1 MKIVGIEERNFDTC
15 DEMLDEVLRMS
26 RSNWQRRPWIFRG
39 QGDVGDPL
47 IPSALR
53 KDAHFPQSAEAK
65 SNKEQRYREWGV
77 LELFSSLADQQGLLI
92 PGLEQRFLNSTDF
105 LGRINNAVWCNKRWP
120 PSEIYQLMALAQHHG
135 IPTRILDWTRSP
147 LIGLYFSAASAAD
160 NNNAQN
166 RMSLW
171 AFNSHAILA
180 YAALPDPDALITT
193 VDVPYAGNPNI
204 SAQKGSFTCI
214 IESIVDPD
222 APVSR
227 KDVEGIVR
235 KLANDLNHAIEDK
248 QVNDDSLR
256 IVDQYIGDDPILM
269 KFTAPAMC
277 GGYLLQQLSAFGI
290 KASAIYPGY
299 DGVRRAVKE
308 RGQWDLGFSDELL
321 VAHLEF
327 PDQFK

>member
-39 QGDVGDPL
+39 QGNADDHL
-47 IPSALR
+47 IPKALR
-53 KDAHFPQSAEAK
+53 KNTPFPQGVESK

-77 LELFSSLADQQGLLI
+77 LELFSSLADQQGLPI

-105 LGRINNAVWCNKRWP
+105 LRRITGLVSCNERWP
-120 PSEIYQLMALAQHHG
+120 PNEIHQLMALAQHHG

-147 LIGLYFSAASAAD
+147 LIGLYFAAASAAD
-160 NNNAQN
+160 NNNTRN
-166 RMSLW
+166 RLALW

-180 YAALPDPDALITT
+180 YNALPDPDVWIST

-214 IESIVDPD
+214 IESSVDPE
-222 APVSR
+222 APVSV

-235 KLANDLNHAIEDK
+235 KFSNDLNHAIEDE
-248 QVNDDSLR
+248 QVNHDLLR
-256 IVDQYIGDDPILM
+256 IIYQYIGDDPILM

-277 GGYLLQQLSAFGI
+277 GGYLLQQLSVFGI

-308 RGQWDLGFSDELL
+308 RGQWDLDFSDDLL
-321 VAHLEF
+321 AAHLEF